1 MDSVCVR
8 VSAVC
13 NPAWDEAGYIGYHEE
28 SARGCEPLWLKL
40 CHVWWNRYAERC
52 WACGGSG
59 RVGCDDYS
67 EDCFY
72 CGGQG
77 DVMPYY
83 LLDSKPAPSPLCITD
98 AGGCL
103 TSTDILAQD
112 LGNLARELRRVDNI
126 IRTECALDDECED
139 EDREWEVTPCEALD
153 LCHRA
158 YDMMKANRLLILAM
172 VLGAPKSDVA
182 TNARA
187 CFDALMGL
195 RMPLL
200 SPLDSERPLSRLW
213 AQMGFDAKRPA
224 ARPSL

>member
-28 SARGCEPLWLKL
+28 SVRGCEPLWRQVRRL
-40 CHVWWNRYAERC
+40 WWDRYAERC
-52 WACGGSG
+52 HACGGTGAADGADACAYCAG
-59 RVGCDDYS
+59 RG
-67 EDCFY
+67 E
-72 CGGQG
+72 
-77 DVMPYY
+77 VMPRHHQ
-83 LLDSKPAPSPLCITD
+83 DQEPAPSPLCVTD
-98 AGGCL
+98 AGDCL